1 MRDAAASGAAA
12 ELDHDVLR
20 RAVISGI
27 GQSDVGRRLF
37 RSSLS
42 LTLDAALA
50 AVEDAGLTRDHIDGL
65 AAYPG
70 GGGAAPGFA
79 GPSLLEVHDSLRLE
93 LSWYTSGVDVPAQLS
108 PVMQAAM
115 AVGSGMARHV
125 LVYRTVTEGSAR
137 SRARAA
143 TEGAGSPPGGSSPG
157 PAPRVEGPM
166 QWLAAYG
173 ITGAPQWYAFYVRR
187 YMHDFGLTREQL
199 AQVPL
204 SARTKAALNPK
215 AVYREPVSLDDYL
228 TSRMIADPLCLYD
241 CDVPCDGA
249 TAFVVSR
256 AGRIDAPSGHLVEI
270 QSAGAGAGPRMYRDQ
285 FADVWWA
292 GPAADQL
299 WSRTE
304 LEQSDVDTAQL
315 YDGFSFLALAWL
327 ESLGFCGRG
336 EAGDFVDGGRRI
348 ALDGELP
355 LNTGGGQL
363 AAGRLH
369 GLGHL
374 HEACLQLRAQAGAR
388 QVPDAEV
395 AIVAT
400 GGQPNMGCLLLT
412 RSR

>member
-1 MRDAAASGAAA
+1 
-12 ELDHDVLR
+12 
-20 RAVISGI
+20 
-27 GQSDVGRRLF
+27 
-37 RSSLS
+37 

-143 TEGAGSPPGGSSPG
+143 TEGAGSPAGGSSPG

-327 ESLGFCGRG
+327 ESSASAAAARRATSSTAAAASRWTASSRSTP
-336 EAGDFVDGGRRI
+336 AGASSPPAGCTGWGTFTRRACSYGRR
-348 ALDGELP
+348 P
-355 LNTGGGQL
+355 VR
-363 AAGRLH
+363 GRCPTPRWRSSPP
-369 GLGHL
+369 
-374 HEACLQLRAQAGAR
+374 ADSRTW
-388 QVPDAEV
+388 V
-395 AIVAT
+395 A
-400 GGQPNMGCLLLT
+400 
-412 RSR
+412 SS